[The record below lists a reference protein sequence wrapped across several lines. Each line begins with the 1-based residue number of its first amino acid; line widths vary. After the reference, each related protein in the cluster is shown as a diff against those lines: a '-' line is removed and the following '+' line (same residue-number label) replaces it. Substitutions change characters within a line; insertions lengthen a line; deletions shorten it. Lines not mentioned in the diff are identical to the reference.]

1 MRSGAFK
8 RSKLKHIE
16 YICSSCD
23 ACKHNMSNVYFS
35 YSAVAAQRWEELS
48 YKFHTLKAALEWLE
62 RPAFPSFERFFVP
75 GRLSE
80 SYWDSIDIIRLASTN
95 ISMLAQANMLAREE
109 DNQKRINEAF
119 YQRAAEWDD
128 VSWNRRCNTMQPML
142 AVTLAMG
149 TRTRLGDED
158 A

>member
-1 MRSGAFK
+1 
-8 RSKLKHIE
+8 
-16 YICSSCD
+16 
-23 ACKHNMSNVYFS
+23 MSNVYFS

-75 GRLSE
+75 RLSE
-80 SYWDSIDIIRLASTN
+80 SDWDSIAIIGLASTN
-95 ISMLAQANMLAREE
+95 IRMLAQANMLALEEEAKMHCKMLAREE
-109 DNQKRINEAF
+109 AADMQVNQERMQEA
-119 YQRAAEWDD
+119 
-128 VSWNRRCNTMQPML
+128 WNRR
-142 AVTLAMG
+142 